1 MATSEGGAAVPV
13 AASPR
18 RRVRRAAL
26 VSLSV
31 VTALAMIV
39 WIAFQVSPWPGVL
52 VLRATGQDGLE
63 AGQQL
68 AGYVPADITREL
80 DHVYDPGDP
89 DARMDVIYPAGATG
103 RLPTVVWV
111 HGGAFIAGT
120 KAALPNYL
128 AVIASHGYTVAN
140 IEYTVAPEAKY
151 PGPIVQLNKALR
163 HLQANADRLHVDP
176 AQFVLAGDSAG
187 GQIAGQAALAI
198 SDLAYAGK
206 AGLPAAITPSQLR
219 AVILA
224 SAATDVEQARD
235 HVQDKQFGWF
245 LRTIMWAY
253 SGKKNF
259 GEDPQFLL
267 ASLPQNVTANYPP
280 TFITTGPYDPLLSH
294 SEAMTAALRA
304 QKVDVDALFFDRA
317 TTDPAI
323 GHEYALNLDTAQ
335 AREAMKRMVVLLRAR
350 TTTPQ
355 PRAGVS
361 DAW

>member
-13 AASPR
+13 PPSPR

-26 VSLSV
+26 ISLSV
-31 VTALAMIV
+31 ITALTVIV
-39 WIAFQVSPWPGVL
+39 WTAFQVSPWPAVL
-52 VLRATGQDGLE
+52 VLRATGQDGLDS
-63 AGQQL
+63 AKQL
-68 AGYVPADITREL
+68 AAYVPADVTQEL

-89 DARMDVIYPAGATG
+89 DGRMDVIYPSDATR

-120 KAALPNYL
+120 KAALPDYL
-128 AVIASHGYTVAN
+128 AVIASHGFTVAN

-151 PGPIVQLNKALR
+151 PGPIVQLNKALS
-163 HLQANADRLHVDP
+163 HLQANADRFHVDP

-198 SDLAYAGK
+198 SDPAYAAK
-206 AGLPAAITPSQLR
+206 AGLPAAITAPQLR

-235 HVQDKQFGWF
+235 HLQDKQFGWF
-245 LRTIMWAY
+245 LRTVMWAY
-253 SGKKNF
+253 SGKKDF
-259 GEDPQFLL
+259 TDDPRFLL

-294 SEAMTAALRA
+294 SEAMARALRA

-323 GHEYALNLDTAQ
+323 GHEYALDLDTVQ
-335 AREAMKRMVVLLRAR
+335 AREAMKRMIVLLRAR

-355 PRAGVS
+355 PRDGVS